1 MTQKYESHPF
11 AINLLKNSSHLG
23 ILTDTVYRFLQ
34 FVKMLLRES
43 VSCAVLKAHE
53 KQQKSSE

>member
-11 AINLLKNSSHLG
+11 AINLLKNSSHLS
-23 ILTDTVYRFLQ
+23 ILTDTVYRFSQ

-43 VSCAVLKAHE
+43 VSCAVPE
-53 KQQKSSE
+53 GT